1 MTDKKQPGTPPR
13 DGEINLQYAI
23 NVHQALP
30 ITFKAGQQTLPMPTG
45 A

>member
-1 MTDKKQPGTPPR
+1 MTDKKQPDIGPR
-13 DGEINLQYAI
+13 HGEASLQYAI